1 MQILKFKM
9 TYPSYFNSK
18 KSLDL
23 FGLFK
28 DFNFLK
34 DLYLKNKLPKVLMLS
49 GNKGSGKSTLLNH
62 LTHYIFDKD
71 NYDEE
76 KNKFDDETVFHKQF
90 VKDIYP
96 NIVYLD
102 GSNLNNTKI
111 ENIRNLKKNISKTVI
126 ADKPRFI
133 ILDDIELFNKNS
145 LNALLKTIEE
155 PTSNNFFFLINNKSK
170 PLIDTIKSRCLEI
183 KLILN
188 EKKRLNIIECL
199 IKKFD
204 TKVIIDPKIYQLTPG
219 NFIKF
224 NYIFDENKISLN
236 NNFTIN
242 LNILLNLYKK
252 DKTVMYMDMILFL
265 ADSYFINLKNKNFI
279 KNEEIIEYKR
289 FVFDNIN
296 KYFLYNLNQNVLLNT
311 ISNKINNE

>member
-1 MQILKFKM
+1 M

-90 VKDIYP
+90 VKDIHP

-133 ILDDIELFNKNS
+133 ILDDVELFNKNS

-188 EKKRLNIIECL
+188 EEKRLNIIECL

-252 DKTVMYMDMILFL
+252 DKTVMFMDMILFL

-279 KNEEIIEYKR
+279 KNEKIIEYKR

-296 KYFLYNLNQNVLLNT
+296 NYFLYNLNQNVLLNT

>member
-1 MQILKFKM
+1 M

-49 GNKGSGKSTLLNH
+49 GNKGSGKSTLLIH
-62 LTHYIFDKD
+62 LIHYIFDKD

-126 ADKPRFI
+126 EDKPRFI
-133 ILDDIELFNKNS
+133 ILDDVELFNINS

-188 EKKRLNIIECL
+188 EEKRLNIIECL

-219 NFIKF
+219 YFIKF
-224 NYIFDENKISLN
+224 NYICDENKISLN

-265 ADSYFINLKNKNFI
+265 ADSYFINLKKKNFI
-279 KNEEIIEYKR
+279 NNEKIIEYKR

-296 KYFLYNLNQNVLLNT
+296 NYFLYNLNQNVLLNT